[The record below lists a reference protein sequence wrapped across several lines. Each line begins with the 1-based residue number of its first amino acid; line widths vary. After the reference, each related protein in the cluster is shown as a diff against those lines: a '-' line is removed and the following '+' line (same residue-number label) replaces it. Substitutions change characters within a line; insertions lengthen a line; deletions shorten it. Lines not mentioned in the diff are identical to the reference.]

1 MQLQEEELR
10 SGRGKGSNTR
20 KRKLVDHNASEPCHF
35 LDSVH
40 SEAAPDT
47 DSIDKKE
54 KRIPSAH
61 GQGSRKE
68 VKLCSGVKAKTSKNK
83 LLSLDSSQ
91 PCIPALGKTK
101 ERGTQSQS
109 CTAVIKSE
117 LGPKSRSGAKSK
129 HASKLEDSDQA
140 GMVSFVL
147 LPDRSDDKP
156 IPALKSS
163 RMCLSEDIPVCNL
176 KRFVVEEVLPELCA
190 AQITIRTASG
200 VLVGHDHSLRYVRTF
215 LWPKSKGDL
224 VLKYSISKTTL
235 I

>member
-20 KRKLVDHNASEPCHF
+20 KRRMD
-35 LDSVH
+35 DS
-40 SEAAPDT
+40 SQAAPDT
-47 DSIDKKE
+47 DSIDKKST
-54 KRIPSAH
+54 KILSAH
-61 GQGSRKE
+61 GQASRKPTNLSNGTRAE
-68 VKLCSGVKAKTSKNK
+68 TSKDK
-83 LLSLDSSQ
+83 LRSLDSSQ
-91 PCIPALGKTK
+91 LCTPALRKT
-101 ERGTQSQS
+101 EEYNT
-109 CTAVIKSE
+109 KSE
-117 LGPKSRSGAKSK
+117 HGSKPRSGSCSVEKSK
-129 HASKLEDSDQA
+129 HASKLKDSEKA

-147 LPDRSDDKP
+147 LPDKSDDKP

-163 RMCLSEDIPVCNL
+163 RMCLSEDIPVCNI